1 VPFLSGLQLPQGV
14 PLDVLLRFYLQR
26 LRGPDRFHVRRG
38 IRLRWV
44 LGHQLRELWT
54 LMQKVIRIGT
64 RGSALA
70 LWQARWVENEI
81 ARQGPDWVVE
91 LVIIKTQGDKIL
103 DVPLSQVG
111 GKGLFVKEIED
122 ALLDGRID
130 MAVHSMKD
138 MPGDLPRGLCVGA
151 VPRRENPL
159 DALICLKH
167 ASLDALPRGARIGTS
182 SLRRSAQILHRRP
195 DLVTVALRGNVDTR
209 LRKLADDDLDA
220 IILAAAGLKRLGL
233 ADHITACLDQETML
247 PAVGQGALCIE
258 TREADAAL
266 QPVLSALNHAE
277 THTAIVA
284 ERAFL
289 RRLEGGCQV
298 PLAAYATLCDNQ
310 LVITGLVAE
319 LDGRRIIK
327 SQSRGVSGQ
336 AETLGRELAQTLL
349 DSGADEILERL
360 NAHAG

>member
-1 VPFLSGLQLPQGV
+1 VSFLPGLRQRQGV
-14 PLDVLLRFYLQR
+14 PLDVLLRFCFQR
-26 LRGPDRFHVRRG
+26 FRWPDRF
-38 IRLRWV
+38 RLRRIVRLWWV
-44 LGHQLRELWT
+44 LGHELRELWT

-70 LWQARWVENEI
+70 LWQARWVQNEI
-81 ARQGPDWVVE
+81 VRQGPDWLVE

-138 MPGDLPRGLCVGA
+138 MPGDLPLGLCVGA

-159 DALICLKH
+159 DAFISLKH
-167 ASLDALPRGARIGTS
+167 ASLSALPRGARIGTS

-195 DLVTVALRGNVDTR
+195 DIVPVALRGNVDTR

-258 TREADAAL
+258 TRSADAAL
-266 QPVLSALNHAE
+266 QPVLSALNHVQ
-277 THTAIVA
+277 TQTAIVA

-298 PLAAYATLCDNQ
+298 PLAAYATLCEDQ

-327 SQSRGVSGQ
+327 SQSRGAPGQ

-349 DSGADEILERL
+349 DSGADVILERL
-360 NAHAG
+360 NTHAG